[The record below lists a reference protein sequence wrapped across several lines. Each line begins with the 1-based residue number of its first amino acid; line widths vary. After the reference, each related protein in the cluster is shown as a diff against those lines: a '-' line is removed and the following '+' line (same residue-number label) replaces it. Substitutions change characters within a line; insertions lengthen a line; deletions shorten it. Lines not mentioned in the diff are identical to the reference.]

1 MRTNAQFNLHG
12 KLRVTVKDL
21 NGKTLKTF
29 VRKNK
34 IVFDGVKSVLNLL
47 KQDGFNPLSNY
58 QITELR
64 VGTSSYPTSFIDT
77 GLVSP
82 VPEEV
87 GGVLPIGSGERLLSY
102 DTSEMVITK
111 ILGPT
116 AAIGYSLSE
125 AALITADGRCF
136 ARTTYLPIPKTD
148 MFTVVYEWHI
158 YLTVE

>member
-1 MRTNAQFNLHG
+1 MRTNAQLNLHG
-12 KLRVTVKDL
+12 KLRVTLKDL
-21 NGKTLKTF
+21 NGKTIKSY

-47 KQDGFNPLSNY
+47 KQDGFSPLSDY

-64 VGTSSYPTSFIDT
+64 VGTNSYPASFTDT

-82 VPEEV
+82 VPEES
-87 GGVLPIGSGERLLSY
+87 GGILPVGSGERVLSY
-102 DTSEMVITK
+102 DTSELAITK

-136 ARTTYLPIPKTD
+136 ARTTYTTIPKTD
-148 MFTVVYEWHI
+148 MFTVVYEWSI